1 MMYGG
6 GGGGWS
12 WGMNRP
18 YRSDED
24 QPKVAV
30 TSAGLRRAFGYI
42 LPYWPHEIVILV
54 CVLAMT
60 GLGLI
65 PPLLMRGAIDTAIPD
80 KNYGL
85 LNLLVLGMVALPFL
99 SGLIGVLQ
107 SYLNALVGQ
116 SIVYDL
122 RKQLFRHMQRM
133 SLRFFTR
140 TRSGEIISRI
150 NNDVAGVQSVIAGT
164 LISII
169 TNIVTVIGTVIV
181 LFVMNWQLALIAL
194 VVTPAFVLPTRRV
207 GRYRRQVS
215 RETQEKQ
222 ADLSAFLHEMMN
234 ISGYLLM
241 RTFSGEQRADTRFRG
256 IGRDL
261 LRLNIKQAMVGRW
274 FFMFLGLFASIG
286 PAAIYWYGGRQV
298 MQDELTI
305 GTIIAFGLYLRN
317 LYGPSSQLAN
327 IFVDV
332 QGAMALFDRIF
343 GYLDM
348 EPEIFDTPDA
358 REVATVQGRI
368 AFDDVWF
375 RYNDEAAWA
384 LEGITFTA
392 EPGEMIALVGP
403 SGAGKTTLTYLIP
416 RLYDPVNGQ
425 VRLDDYDLRDL
436 QYLSLMR
443 HVGVV
448 TQEPFLFHTSLRENL
463 LYANPDATEANVVEA
478 AKAAQIHDFI
488 EGLPE
493 KYKTVVGERGFRL
506 SGGEKQRV
514 AIARVFLKNP
524 RIIILDE
531 ATSSLDS
538 QSEELIQQALNT
550 LRQGRTSFVI
560 AHRLSTVRAADRIL
574 VLDEGRAVESGTHE
588 ELLAKDGLYAK
599 LHSIQFRTEPD
610 PAQAGDAPEAERP
623 MPPFGRGR
631 RQGGRGMPGFQG
643 PGPFA
648 GGEPD

>member
-6 GGGGWS
+6 GG
-12 WGMNRP
+12 WGMHRS
-18 YRSDED
+18 YRDDEG
-24 QPKVAV
+24 QPKVPLTA
-30 TSAGLRRAFGYI
+30 AGVRRVLSYLA
-42 LPYWPHEIVILV
+42 PYWPHEIVILI
-54 CVLAMT
+54 CVLAVT
-60 GLGLI
+60 GLGLV
-65 PPLLMRGAIDTAIPD
+65 PPLLMRSVIDTAIPHRD
-80 KNYGL
+80 YGL
-85 LNLLVLGMVALPFL
+85 LNLLVFGMVALPFF
-99 SGLIGVLQ
+99 SGLISVLQ

-116 SIVYDL
+116 GIVYDL
-122 RKQLFRHMQRM
+122 RKHLFRHMQRM
-133 SLRFFTR
+133 SLRFFTK

-169 TNIVTVIGTVIV
+169 TNIFTVVFTIIV
-181 LFVMNWQLALIAL
+181 LFLMNWQLALIAL
-194 VVTPAFVLPTRRV
+194 IVTPAFVLPTRRV

-241 RTFSGEQRADTRFRG
+241 RTFSGEQRADSRFRG

-286 PAAIYWYGGRQV
+286 PAAIYWFGGRQV
-298 MQDELTI
+298 MAMDLTL
-305 GTIIAFGLYLRN
+305 GTIIAFVAFLRN

-327 IFVDV
+327 VYVDV

-358 REVATVQGRI
+358 REVADVQGRI
-368 AFDDVWF
+368 SFNDVWF

-384 LEGITFTA
+384 LQGISFTA
-392 EPGEMIALVGP
+392 EAGEMIALVGP

-425 VRLDDYDLRDL
+425 VQLDDADLRDL
-436 QYLSLMR
+436 QYLSLMQ

-463 LYANPDATEANVVEA
+463 LYANPEASEEDMIDAC
-478 AKAAQIHDFI
+478 KAAQIHDFI
-488 EGLPE
+488 VGLPE
-493 KYKTVVGERGFRL
+493 KYETVVGERGFRL

-538 QSEELIQQALNT
+538 QSEELIQAALNT

-560 AHRLSTVRAADRIL
+560 AHRLSTVRAANRIL
-574 VLDEGRAVESGTHE
+574 VIDQGRAVESGTHE
-588 ELLAKDGLYAK
+588 ELQAQGGLYAK
-599 LHSIQFRTEPD
+599 LHSIQFRTEPE
-610 PAQAGDAPEAERP
+610 PATEDQADAGPP
-623 MPPFGRGR
+623 GTPFGRR
-631 RQGGRGMPGFQG
+631 RPGGGRMPGFQG
-643 PGPFA
+643 SGPFT
-648 GGEPD
+648 GGEPE

>member
-6 GGGGWS
+6 GG
-12 WGMNRP
+12 WGMHRS
-18 YRSDED
+18 YRDNEG
-24 QPKVAV
+24 QPKVPLTA
-30 TSAGLRRAFGYI
+30 AGARRVLSYLA
-42 LPYWPHEIVILV
+42 PYWPHEIVILI
-54 CVLAMT
+54 CVLAVT
-60 GLGLI
+60 GLGLV
-65 PPLLMRGAIDTAIPD
+65 PPLLMRSVIDTAIPHRD
-80 KNYGL
+80 YGL
-85 LNLLVLGMVALPFL
+85 LNLLVFGMVALPFF
-99 SGLIGVLQ
+99 SGLISVLQ
-107 SYLNALVGQ
+107 SYFNALVGQ
-116 SIVYDL
+116 GIVYDL
-122 RKQLFRHMQRM
+122 RKHLFRHMQRM
-133 SLRFFTR
+133 SLRFFTK

-169 TNIVTVIGTVIV
+169 TNIFTVVFTIIV
-181 LFVMNWQLALIAL
+181 LFLMNWQLALIAL
-194 VVTPAFVLPTRRV
+194 IVTPAFVLPTRRV

-241 RTFSGEQRADTRFRG
+241 RTFSGEQRADSRFRG

-286 PAAIYWYGGRQV
+286 PAAIYWFGGRQV
-298 MQDELTI
+298 MAGDLTL
-305 GTIIAFGLYLRN
+305 GTIIAFVAFLRN

-327 IFVDV
+327 VYVDV

-358 REVATVQGRI
+358 REVADVQGRI
-368 AFDDVWF
+368 SFNDVWF

-384 LEGITFTA
+384 LQGISFTA

-425 VRLDDYDLRDL
+425 VQLDDADLRDL
-436 QYLSLMR
+436 QYLSLMQ

-463 LYANPDATEANVVEA
+463 LYANPEASEEDMIDAC
-478 AKAAQIHDFI
+478 KAAQIHDFI
-488 EGLPE
+488 VGLPE
-493 KYKTVVGERGFRL
+493 KYETVVGERGFRL

-538 QSEELIQQALNT
+538 QSEELIQAALNT

-560 AHRLSTVRAADRIL
+560 AHRLSTVRAANRIL
-574 VLDEGRAVESGTHE
+574 VIDQGRAVESGTHE
-588 ELLAKDGLYAK
+588 ELQAQGGLYAK
-599 LHSIQFRTEPD
+599 LHSIQFRTEPEPATEDQAD
-610 PAQAGDAPEAERP
+610 PGPP
-623 MPPFGRGR
+623 GTPFGRR
-631 RQGGRGMPGFQG
+631 RPGGRGMPGFQG
-643 PGPFA
+643 SGPFT
-648 GGEPD
+648 GGEPE

>member
-6 GGGGWS
+6 GG
-12 WGMNRP
+12 WGMHRA
-18 YRSDED
+18 YRDNEG
-24 QPKVAV
+24 QPKVPLTA
-30 TSAGLRRAFGYI
+30 AGVRRVLSYLA
-42 LPYWPHEIVILV
+42 PYWPHEVVILI
-54 CVLAMT
+54 CVLAVT

-65 PPLLMRGAIDTAIPD
+65 PPLLMRSVIDNAIPD
-80 KNYGL
+80 RDYGL
-85 LNLLVLGMVALPFL
+85 LNLLIIGMVALPFL

-116 SIVYDL
+116 RIVYDL

-133 SLRFFTR
+133 SLRFFTK

-169 TNIVTVIGTVIV
+169 TNIFTVVGTIIV
-181 LFVMNWQLALIAL
+181 LFLMNWQLALIAL
-194 VVTPAFVLPTRRV
+194 IVTPAFVLPTRRV

-241 RTFSGEQRADTRFRG
+241 RTFSGEQRADSRFRG

-286 PAAIYWYGGRQV
+286 PAAIYWFGGRQV
-298 MQDELTI
+298 MQGDLTL
-305 GTIIAFGLYLRN
+305 GTIIAFVAFLRN

-327 IFVDV
+327 VYVDV

-358 REVATVQGRI
+358 REVSTVQGRI
-368 AFDDVWF
+368 SFDDVWF
-375 RYNDEAAWA
+375 RYNEEAAWA

-425 VRLDDYDLRDL
+425 VRLDDNDLRDL
-436 QYLSLMR
+436 QYLSLMQ

-463 LYANPDATEANVVEA
+463 LYANPEASEEDLTKA

-493 KYKTVVGERGFRL
+493 KYETVVGERGFRL

-538 QSEELIQQALNT
+538 QSEELIQAALNT

-574 VLDEGRAVESGTHE
+574 VIDEGRAVEAGTHE
-588 ELLAKDGLYAK
+588 ELLSQGGLYAT
-599 LHSIQFRTEPD
+599 LHSIQFRTEPE
-610 PAQAGDAPEAERP
+610 PAAVDSAEAGPSGPA
-623 MPPFGRGR
+623 FGRR
-631 RQGGRGMPGFQG
+631 RPDGMRGTGFQSS
-643 PGPFA
+643 GPFP

>member
-6 GGGGWS
+6 GGGGWH

-18 YRSDED
+18 YRSGEE
-24 QPKVAV
+24 QPKVEFTA
-30 TSAGLRRAFGYI
+30 AGVRRVFGY
-42 LPYWPHEIVILV
+42 LAPYWPHEIVILI

-65 PPLLMRGAIDTAIPD
+65 PPLLMRSAIDDAIPQKD
-80 KNYGL
+80 FGL
-85 LNLLVLGMVALPFL
+85 LNLLVFGMVALPFL

-116 SIVYDL
+116 RIVYDL

-133 SLRFFTR
+133 SLRFFTK

-169 TNIVTVIGTVIV
+169 TNFFTVVFTIIV
-181 LFVMNWQLALIAL
+181 LFLMNWQLALIAL
-194 VVTPAFVLPTRRV
+194 IVTPAFVLPTRRV

-286 PAAIYWYGGRQV
+286 PAAIYWFGGRQV
-298 MQDELTI
+298 MQGELTL
-305 GTIIAFGLYLRN
+305 GTIIAFVAFLRN

-327 IFVDV
+327 VYVDV

-358 REVATVQGRI
+358 REVASVQGRI
-368 AFDDVWF
+368 AFEDVWF

-384 LEGITFTA
+384 LAGITFTA

-463 LYANPDATEANVVEA
+463 LYANPEATEADVIEA

-488 EGLPE
+488 MGLPE
-493 KYKTVVGERGFRL
+493 QYETVVGERGFRL

-588 ELLAKDGLYAK
+588 ELLAQGGLYAK
-599 LHSIQFRTEPD
+599 LHSIQFRTEPE
-610 PAQAGDAPEAERP
+610 PAAAPEAESGRP
-623 MPPFGRGR
+623 LPPFARGR
-631 RQGGRGMPGFQG
+631 RPGGGRPPGFEGSGQ
-643 PGPFA
+643 FA

>member
-6 GGGGWS
+6 GGG
-12 WGMNRP
+12 WGMHRA
-18 YRSDED
+18 YRDND
-24 QPKVAV
+24 GQPKVAV
-30 TSAGLRRAFGYI
+30 TAAGLRRVFDYLA
-42 LPYWPHEIVILV
+42 PYWPHEIVILI
-54 CVLAMT
+54 CVLAVT

-65 PPLLMRGAIDTAIPD
+65 PPLLMRSVIDTAIPD
-80 KNYGL
+80 RDYGL
-85 LNLLVLGMVALPFL
+85 LNLLIIGMVALPFF

-116 SIVYDL
+116 RIVYDL

-133 SLRFFTR
+133 SLRFFTK

-150 NNDVAGVQSVIAGT
+150 NSDVAGVQSVIAGT
-164 LISII
+164 IISII
-169 TNIVTVIGTVIV
+169 TNFFTVVFTIIV
-181 LFVMNWQLALIAL
+181 LFIMNWQLALIAL
-194 VVTPAFVLPTRRV
+194 IVTPAFVLPTRRV

-286 PAAIYWYGGRQV
+286 PAAIYWFGGRQV
-298 MQDELTI
+298 MQGDLTL
-305 GTIIAFGLYLRN
+305 GTIIAFVAFLRN

-327 IFVDV
+327 VYVDV

-358 REVATVQGRI
+358 REVSNVQGRI
-368 AFDDVWF
+368 SFEDVWF

-436 QYLSLMR
+436 QYLSLMQ

-448 TQEPFLFHTSLRENL
+448 TQEPFLFHTTLRENL
-463 LYANPDATEANVVEA
+463 LYANPEASEEDLTKA

-493 KYKTVVGERGFRL
+493 KYETVVGERGFRL

-538 QSEELIQQALNT
+538 QSEELIQAALNT

-560 AHRLSTVRAADRIL
+560 AHRLSTVRAANRIL
-574 VLDEGRAVESGTHE
+574 VIDQGRAVESGTHE
-588 ELLAKDGLYAK
+588 ELLSQGGLYAK
-599 LHSIQFRTEPD
+599 LHGIQFRTDPEP
-610 PAQAGDAPEAERP
+610 ASAPEADTGPP
-623 MPPFGRGR
+623 MPPFGRR
-631 RQGGRGMPGFQG
+631 RPGGGRMPGFQA
-643 PGPFA
+643 PGQFP
-648 GGEPD
+648 GGEPE

>member
-6 GGGGWS
+6 GG
-12 WGMNRP
+12 WGMHRA
-18 YRSDED
+18 YRDND
-24 QPKVAV
+24 GQPKVPLTAD
-30 TSAGLRRAFGYI
+30 SLRRVFRYLA
-42 LPYWPHEIVILV
+42 PYWPHEIVILI
-54 CVLAMT
+54 CVLAVT

-65 PPLLMRGAIDTAIPD
+65 PPLLMRSVIDTAIPD
-80 KNYGL
+80 RDYGL
-85 LNLLVLGMVALPFL
+85 LNLLIIGMVALPFL
-99 SGLIGVLQ
+99 SGLISVLQ

-116 SIVYDL
+116 GIVYDL

-133 SLRFFTR
+133 SLRFFTK

-169 TNIVTVIGTVIV
+169 TNFFTVVFTIIV
-181 LFVMNWQLALIAL
+181 LFLMNWQLALIAL
-194 VVTPAFVLPTRRV
+194 IVTPAFVLPTRRV

-286 PAAIYWYGGRQV
+286 PAAIYWFGGRQV
-298 MQDELTI
+298 MQGDLTL
-305 GTIIAFGLYLRN
+305 GTIIAFVAFLRN

-327 IFVDV
+327 VYVDV

-358 REVATVQGRI
+358 REVSNVQGRI
-368 AFDDVWF
+368 SFEDVWF
-375 RYNDEAAWA
+375 RYNEEAAWA
-384 LEGITFTA
+384 LEGINFTA

-425 VRLDDYDLRDL
+425 VKLDDTDLRDL
-436 QYLSLMR
+436 EYLSLMQ

-463 LYANPDATEANVVEA
+463 LYANPEASEEDLTKA

-488 EGLPE
+488 VGLPE
-493 KYKTVVGERGFRL
+493 KYETVVGERGFRL

-538 QSEELIQQALNT
+538 QSEELIQAALNT

-560 AHRLSTVRAADRIL
+560 AHRLSTVRAANRIL
-574 VLDEGRAVESGTHE
+574 VLDQSRAVEAGTHE
-588 ELLAKDGLYAK
+588 ELQAQGGLYAK
-599 LHSIQFRTEPD
+599 LHSIQFRTEPE
-610 PAQAGDAPEAERP
+610 PASAPEADTGLP
-623 MPPFGRGR
+623 MPPFGRR
-631 RQGGRGMPGFQG
+631 RPGGGRMPGFQAPEQF
-643 PGPFA
+643 PGR
-648 GGEPD
+648 EPE

>member
-18 YRSDED
+18 YRPDDD
-24 QPKVAV
+24 QPKVEV

-60 GLGLI
+60 GLGLV

-116 SIVYDL
+116 RIVYDL

-133 SLRFFTR
+133 SLRFFTK

-169 TNIVTVIGTVIV
+169 TNVVTVVGTVIV

-194 VVTPAFVLPTRRV
+194 IVTPAFVLPTRRV
-207 GRYRRQVS
+207 GRYRRRVS

-241 RTFSGEQRADTRFRG
+241 RTFSGEQRADTRFRS

-298 MQDELTI
+298 MQDQLTI

-358 REVATVQGRI
+358 REVARVEGRI
-368 AFDDVWF
+368 AFEDVWF

-384 LEGITFTA
+384 LAGITFTA

-463 LYANPDATEANVVEA
+463 LYANPDATEADVVEA
-478 AKAAQIHDFI
+478 AMAAQIHDFI
-488 EGLPE
+488 MGLPE
-493 KYKTVVGERGFRL
+493 KYETVVGERGFRL

-538 QSEELIQQALNT
+538 QSEELIQQALNA
-550 LRQGRTSFVI
+550 LLQGRTSFVI

-574 VLDEGRAVESGTHE
+574 VLDEGRAAESGTHE
-588 ELLAKDGLYAK
+588 ELLAQGGLYAR
-599 LHSIQFRTEPD
+599 LHSIQFRTEPEA
-610 PAQAGDAPEAERP
+610 PQAEDAADSDRP
-623 MPPFGRGR
+623 PPFGRGR
-631 RQGGRGMPGFQG
+631 RPGGKRPPGLEGSEQ
-643 PGPFA
+643 FA
-648 GGEPD
+648 GK

>member
-6 GGGGWS
+6 GG
-12 WGMNRP
+12 WGMHRS
-18 YRSDED
+18 YRDNEG
-24 QPKVAV
+24 QPKVPLTA
-30 TSAGLRRAFGYI
+30 AGLRRIFRYLA
-42 LPYWPHEIVILV
+42 PYWQHEIVILV
-54 CVLAMT
+54 CVLAAT

-65 PPLLMRGAIDTAIPD
+65 PPLLTRSIIDSAIPD
-80 KNYGL
+80 RDFGL
-85 LNLLVLGMVALPFL
+85 LNVLVFGMIALPLL
-99 SGLIGVLQ
+99 SGLIGILQ

-116 SIVYDL
+116 RIVYDL

-133 SLRFFTR
+133 SLRFFTK

-150 NNDVAGVQSVIAGT
+150 NNDVAGVQSVITGT
-164 LISII
+164 IISII
-169 TNIVTVIGTVIV
+169 TNIFTVLGTIIV
-181 LFVMNWQLALIAL
+181 LFLMNWQLALIAL
-194 VVTPAFVLPTRRV
+194 VVVPAFVLPTRRV
-207 GRYRRQVS
+207 GRYRRRVS

-241 RTFSGEQRADTRFRG
+241 RTFSGEGRADSRFRN

-286 PAAIYWYGGRQV
+286 PAAIFWFGGRQV
-298 MQDELTI
+298 MQGDLTL
-305 GTIIAFGLYLRN
+305 GTIIAFVAFLRN

-327 IFVDV
+327 IYVDV

-343 GYLDM
+343 GYLDL
-348 EPEIFDTPDA
+348 EPEIADVADA
-358 REVATVQGRI
+358 RAATDVQGKI
-368 AFDDVWF
+368 SFSDVWF

-384 LEGITFTA
+384 LAGISFTA
-392 EPGEMIALVGP
+392 QAGEMIALVGP

-425 VRLDDYDLRDL
+425 VQLDDVNLRDL
-436 QYLSLMR
+436 QYLSLMQ

-448 TQEPFLFHTSLRENL
+448 TQEPFLFHTSLQENL
-463 LYANPDATEANVVEA
+463 LYANPDASTEEMMA
-478 AKAAQIHDFI
+478 ACKAAQIHDFI
-488 EGLPE
+488 MSLPE
-493 KYKTVVGERGFRL
+493 KYETVVGERGFRL

-538 QSEELIQQALNT
+538 QSEELIQAVLNT

-560 AHRLSTVRAADRIL
+560 AHRLSTVRAANRIL
-574 VLDEGRAVESGTHE
+574 VLDQGRAVESGTHE
-588 ELLAKDGLYAK
+588 ELQAQGGLYAK
-599 LHSIQFRTEPD
+599 LHSIQFRTEP
-610 PAQAGDAPEAERP
+610 EAEQADESDTDPP
-623 MPPFGRGR
+623 MPPFGRR
-631 RQGGRGMPGFQG
+631 RPDGRGMPGFQG
-643 PGPFA
+643 SGPFT
-648 GGEPD
+648 GGEPE

>member
-6 GGGGWS
+6 GG
-12 WGMNRP
+12 WGMHRA
-18 YRSDED
+18 YRDNEG
-24 QPKVAV
+24 QPKVPLTAD
-30 TSAGLRRAFGYI
+30 SLRRVFRYLA
-42 LPYWPHEIVILV
+42 PYWPHEIVILI
-54 CVLAMT
+54 CVLAVT

-65 PPLLMRGAIDTAIPD
+65 PPLLMRSVIDTAIPD
-80 KNYGL
+80 RDYGL
-85 LNLLVLGMVALPFL
+85 LNLLIIGMVALPFL
-99 SGLIGVLQ
+99 SGLISVLQ

-116 SIVYDL
+116 GIVYDL

-133 SLRFFTR
+133 SLRFFTK

-169 TNIVTVIGTVIV
+169 TNFFTVVFTIIV
-181 LFVMNWQLALIAL
+181 LFLMNWQLALIAL
-194 VVTPAFVLPTRRV
+194 IVTPAFVLPTRRV

-241 RTFSGEQRADTRFRG
+241 RTFSGEQRADSRFRG

-286 PAAIYWYGGRQV
+286 PAAIYWFGGRQV
-298 MQDELTI
+298 MQGELTL
-305 GTIIAFGLYLRN
+305 GTIIAFVAFLRN

-327 IFVDV
+327 VYVDV

-358 REVATVQGRI
+358 REVSNVQGRI
-368 AFDDVWF
+368 SFDDVWF

-384 LEGITFTA
+384 LQGITFTA

-425 VRLDDYDLRDL
+425 VKLDDTDLRDL
-436 QYLSLMR
+436 EYLSLMQ

-463 LYANPDATEANVVEA
+463 LYANPEASEEDLTKA

-493 KYKTVVGERGFRL
+493 KYETVVGERGFRL

-538 QSEELIQQALNT
+538 QSEELIQAALNT

-560 AHRLSTVRAADRIL
+560 AHRLSTVRAANRIL
-574 VLDEGRAVESGTHE
+574 VLDQSRAVESGTHE
-588 ELLAKDGLYAK
+588 ELLSQGGLYAK
-599 LHSIQFRTEPD
+599 LHSIQFRTDPEP
-610 PAQAGDAPEAERP
+610 PSAPEAETDRP
-623 MPPFGRGR
+623 TPPFGRHRPG
-631 RQGGRGMPGFQG
+631 GGRMPGFQA
-643 PGPFA
+643 PGQIP
-648 GGEPD
+648 GGEPE